1 MVGIVTCLACSAIQ
15 STSNS
20 RVASEEEGALA
31 LEALG
36 LGAAR
41 REHAGAA
48 ASVGGVGRREYARA
62 RSEEAQSLPTTRPTW
77 NRMESSNQRIHR
89 RRKER
94 GGEGKGARSTW
105 A

>member
-1 MVGIVTCLACSAIQ
+1 
-15 STSNS
+15 
-20 RVASEEEGALA
+20 VASEEEGALA

-77 NRMESSNQRIHR
+77 KRIESSKFKTADRSRTQ
-89 RRKER
+89 
-94 GGEGKGARSTW
+94 GEGR
-105 A
+105 